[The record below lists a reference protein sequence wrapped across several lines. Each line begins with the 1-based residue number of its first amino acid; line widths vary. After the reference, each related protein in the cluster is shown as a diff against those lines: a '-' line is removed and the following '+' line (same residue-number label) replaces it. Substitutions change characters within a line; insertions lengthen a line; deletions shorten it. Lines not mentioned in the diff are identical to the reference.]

1 MFSVKNK
8 NPKKLTR
15 LLISIIFVTL
25 AVILAVFI
33 GYRRILNEPEKIISS
48 LESKANISIDNV
60 HQIATRD
67 GKKEWSLDAASA
79 QFMEQNNQAIFKK
92 LSVIF
97 FLEDGGKIYLT
108 ADNGVLNTDSNDMEV
123 AGNVVMKNENYLLK
137 TDNLYYTHGRRFIF
151 SNVPV
156 AIFGNSFDLTA
167 AAMSFDLNTQ
177 VASFSGNVK
186 GSFSEDLSI

>member
-1 MFSVKNK
+1 MFSIKNK

-123 AGNVVMKNENYLLK
+123 AGNGDEK
-137 TDNLYYTHGRRFIF
+137 
-151 SNVPV
+151 
-156 AIFGNSFDLTA
+156 
-167 AAMSFDLNTQ
+167 
-177 VASFSGNVK
+177 
-186 GSFSEDLSI
+186 